1 MSGVRSYEFI
11 AAAVLSGVVH
21 MAAMT
26 GLVFYQ
32 AEPDEEA
39 PAPMVYLELSALDT
53 DVTAEGPAD
62 PAMAPA
68 PSQLSETTEPLPP
81 DAMTP
86 VPLAPSPPPELAK
99 ITPPEDLDEPSPPD
113 LAPP

>member
-68 PSQLSETTEPLPP
+68 PSQLSE
-81 DAMTP
+81 
-86 VPLAPSPPPELAK
+86 
-99 ITPPEDLDEPSPPD
+99 
-113 LAPP
+113 